1 MQPKTFLR
9 TLSVIHSA
17 LCAGLLLFTALAYWQ
32 NSGFKVAATSGDIF
46 VYIVPTVAMLGY
58 FGSKFIH
65 QKLIGNLPKE
75 EKLPHKLAR
84 YQAASLIKYALIEGP
99 ALIAL
104 FAYFQS
110 GTALYLVIALALLIY
125 LYAQRPTQK
134 RLLQEIPLNFEE
146 KKLFDTFRS

>member
-1 MQPKTFLR
+1 MQPKAFLR
-9 TLSVIHSA
+9 TLSLIHYA
-17 LCAGLLLFTALAYWQ
+17 LCAGLVLFTLLAYWQ
-32 NSGFKVAATSGDIF
+32 IGGFNVAASSGDIF
-46 VYIVPTVAMLGY
+46 VYIVPTVAMIGY

-65 QKLIGNLPKE
+65 QKLIRNLPKE
-75 EKLPHKLAR
+75 EKLATKLSR
-84 YQAASLIKYALIEGP
+84 YQAASIIQYALIEGP
-99 ALIAL
+99 AIIAI

-125 LYAQRPTQK
+125 LFAQRPTQN